1 MGIFLGV
8 LGIFLVAAGALALAG
23 MIAGGWGLVIG
34 AALLAAALARAGLSA
49 WWELKER
56 LERVEQ
62 KLDALLEQRNR
73 SDAE

>member
-8 LGIFLVAAGALALAG
+8 LGIFLVAAAALALAG
-23 MIAGGWGLVIG
+23 MIAGEWGLVIG

>member
-8 LGIFLVAAGALALAG
+8 LGIFLVAAAALALAG
-23 MIAGGWGLVIG
+23 MIAGEWGLVIG
-34 AALLAAALARAGLSA
+34 AALLAAALVRAGLSA